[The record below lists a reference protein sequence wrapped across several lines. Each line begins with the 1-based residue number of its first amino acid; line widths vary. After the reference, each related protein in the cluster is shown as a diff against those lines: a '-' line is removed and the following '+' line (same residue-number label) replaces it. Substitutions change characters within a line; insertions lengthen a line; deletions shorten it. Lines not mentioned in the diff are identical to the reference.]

1 MTKLLTLILVFL
13 TPSLLAAQALHQ
25 WKAQAQIEGNFI
37 EFKLIMLESQQ
48 FIALVQTEEAPFAVE
63 GTWES
68 KDQKV
73 FNLAVATEKV
83 MDEEIPIREG
93 TLYIVEENMSVVVAD
108 GFGVELKRE
117 AWSDGQTDQPEK

>member
-1 MTKLLTLILVFL
+1 MTKLITLILIFL
-13 TPSLLAAQALHQ
+13 TQSLLAAQALQQ

-68 KDQKV
+68 KNQKV
-73 FNLAVATEKV
+73 FNLTVITEKV
-83 MDEEIPIREG
+83 MDEEIPVRKG
-93 TLYIVEENMSVVVAD
+93 TLYIVEENMAVVVAE
-108 GFGVELKRE
+108 GFGLELKRQTL
-117 AWSDGQTDQPEK
+117 SDRKTILPAK